1 MIYLLFMV
9 GVGAVIWGVPALI
22 YLFVFKMPVLQAL
35 LFGFLT
41 GSLALAVLEVLGL
54 FSNSVRRLTR
64 KGGQSKR
71 GRGMT
76 SVMPGTDK
84 P

>member
-1 MIYLLFMV
+1 MIYVLFMM

-22 YLFVFKMPVLQAL
+22 YFFAFKMPVLQAL

-41 GSLALAVLEVLGL
+41 GSLALGVLEVLGI

-64 KGGQSKR
+64 KRGQSER
-71 GRGMT
+71 ERE
-76 SVMPGTDK
+76 
-84 P
+84 

>member
-1 MIYLLFMV
+1 MIYVLFMM

-22 YLFVFKMPVLQAL
+22 YFFAFKMPVLQAL

-41 GSLALAVLEVLGL
+41 GSLALAVLEVLGS

-64 KGGQSKR
+64 KRGQSER
-71 GRGMT
+71 ERE
-76 SVMPGTDK
+76 
-84 P
+84 